1 MVHGNATLSVCPD
14 PDTAA
19 LTAPGL
25 LGSED
30 RIARRLRGTLGE
42 DQFAR
47 YFAEG
52 LVPAVGESEVR
63 IPVAS
68 AFIAGLLERRFHE
81 QLRRV
86 VAEETGRG
94 DVSIR
99 FVVAPVATPPTAVT
113 PAAPRAPLPQQAP
126 RGPVAAR
133 LRHEPRPRRVGGD
146 GFDGLVIA
154 PANTLAVD
162 SARRQIADPSGAPR
176 LLVVF
181 GACGVG
187 KTHLLES
194 LAAEY
199 AEAFA
204 GRHVRCLS
212 GEAFLNAF
220 IGACVHKRFERFR
233 AGFRTTDLLV
243 IDDLQTLAHKPG
255 TQAELVNTLDAL
267 SARGGRVVMSMCCE
281 PRRLDGFSPALVSR
295 LCAGLVVG
303 MAAPERAYR
312 ARLIAALAGRRGLV
326 LEEPAL
332 NALVAACGDCVNVR
346 DVEGVIMRVDAVH
359 RLLLGGGGGLAEAP
373 AWRGTAA
380 ERSGITVGIRA
391 VDHALGRRAER
402 SGAMDAVNVR
412 SSSAPRPLRPEAIL
426 ACACRLLGVSV
437 DEVLGRSRGAPV
449 VLARALAGYLAREL
463 TAMSYPE
470 IARALGRPNHSSVI
484 TAFRRFQ
491 RQVAACAV
499 LSLGHGRTGVD
510 PRDLV
515 ARARDELAVGP
526 VWARAAA

>member
-1 MVHGNATLSVCPD
+1 MVHGNATLSVCSDLPA
-14 PDTAA
+14 AA
-19 LTAPGL
+19 LVAPGPA
-25 LGSED
+25 GVED

-52 LVPAVGESEVR
+52 LLPAVGEGEVR

-81 QLRRV
+81 QLRRA

-94 DVSIR
+94 DVALR
-99 FVVAPVATPPTAVT
+99 FVVSAGAVPIAAATAGPGTAPSAQPG
-113 PAAPRAPLPQQAP
+113 P

-146 GFDGLVIA
+146 GFDGLIIA
-154 PANTLAVD
+154 PANALAVD
-162 SARRQIADPSGAPR
+162 SARRQIADPAGAPR
-176 LLVVF
+176 VLVVF

-187 KTHLLES
+187 KTHMLES

-199 AEAFA
+199 AQAFA
-204 GRHVRCLS
+204 GRHVRSLT

-220 IGACVHKRFERFR
+220 IGACVHKRFDRFR

-243 IDDLQTLAHKPG
+243 IDDVQTLAHKPG

-267 SARGGRVVMSMCCE
+267 GARGGRVVVSMGAE
-281 PRRLDGFSPALVSR
+281 PRRLQGFSPALVSR

-303 MAAPERAYR
+303 MGAPERAYR

-326 LEEPAL
+326 LDEPAL
-332 NALVAACGDCVNVR
+332 GALVEACGEVASVR
-346 DVEGVIMRVDAVH
+346 DIEGLIMRVDAVH
-359 RLLLGGGGGLAEAP
+359 RLLLGGGLSHGRASGGA
-373 AWRGTAA
+373 GT
-380 ERSGITVGIRA
+380 ERAGQAVGIRA
-391 VDHALGRRAER
+391 VDHALGRRSER
-402 SGAMDAVNVR
+402 PDVPDGPRVR
-412 SSSAPRPLRPEAIL
+412 HGSAPRPLRPEAIL
-426 ACACRLLGVSV
+426 GCACDLLGVSA
-437 DEVLGRSRGAPV
+437 DEVRGRSRGAPV
-449 VLARALAGYLAREL
+449 VLARALAGFLARDL

-484 TAFRRFQ
+484 TAVRRFE
-491 RQVAACAV
+491 RQVAACVAV
-499 LSLGHGRTGVD
+499 GLGRGRAGID
-510 PRDLV
+510 PRELV
-515 ARARDELAVGP
+515 ARARAELAADRA
-526 VWARAAA
+526 WTRAAA